1 MNKFFN
7 PDNPVTVILSRC
19 FDLIVLNLC
28 FIIGCLPLFTAG
40 ASLTALFRVAL
51 SMAEGDF
58 GYTVPTFIASF
69 KKNLRQSVPLFLC
82 LLSLTVFLLADLYV
96 IFFML
101 PEGLRLLQAPVWL
114 LLFADLSVIIYAFPM
129 LARYEQKSLR
139 LIKNSL
145 LLGISNLP
153 LTVSVIVISAVLADL
168 SLHNGSLLV
177 LFFSLFL
184 FIGFALSARIL
195 SVFLIRIFN
204 KAGISGS

>member
-1 MNKFFN
+1 
-7 PDNPVTVILSRC
+7 
-19 FDLIVLNLC
+19 
-28 FIIGCLPLFTAG
+28 
-40 ASLTALFRVAL
+40 
-51 SMAEGDF
+51 
-58 GYTVPTFIASF
+58 
-69 KKNLRQSVPLFLC
+69 
-82 LLSLTVFLLADLYV
+82 
-96 IFFML
+96 
-101 PEGLRLLQAPVWL
+101 
-114 LLFADLSVIIYAFPM
+114 M